1 MGTYIA
7 NQAIRKMIEA
17 GQAPKKSKVVILG
30 ITFKENCPD
39 TRNSKVD
46 DIIKQLN
53 RYEIEPTVIDPWAN
67 EKDALKEYGVNIKP
81 IEEAKNADCVIV
93 AVAHNEFKEMK
104 IADIKKL
111 YKTCSDDE
119 KVLIDV
125 KGLYNISELK
135 ESGMKWW
142 RL

>member
-1 MGTYIA
+1 
-7 NQAIRKMIEA
+7 
-17 GQAPKKSKVVILG
+17 
-30 ITFKENCPD
+30 
-39 TRNSKVD
+39 
-46 DIIKQLN
+46 
-53 RYEIEPTVIDPWAN
+53 
-67 EKDALKEYGVNIKP
+67 
-81 IEEAKNADCVIV
+81 
-93 AVAHNEFKEMK
+93 MK